1 MSYHDE
7 TSRTLSYA
15 SHDCLE
21 GLLQRGRGLGA
32 IRAHQDPDEA
42 REGSGCSGSL
52 GPSGRASATV
62 CPSAGHRPRG

>member
-32 IRAHQDPDEA
+32 IRAHQDADEA
-42 REGSGCSGSL
+42 AAFVYDGIR
-52 GPSGRASATV
+52 RDWN
-62 CPSAGHRPRG
+62 